1 MAYLQGAE
9 NRLILVLR
17 EPQRMAGLAL
27 SDWDLLV
34 RQART
39 ARLLGRLAGLADRF
53 GLWDRVPEPVRP
65 HLEAA
70 ARLADKH
77 RTVMEWEIR
86 QVQRVLAPVCQKIVL
101 LKGAAYVAARLPPAT
116 GRLFSDLDIL
126 VPKADLAQVEQ
137 TLLAAGWEPLRLHP
151 YDQRYYRAWMH
162 ELPPLE
168 HRVRH
173 TTLDVH
179 HTILPETGRLHPD
192 AEKLLADAQAL
203 PEKPLYILS
212 PQDMLLHSA
221 AHLFQDGQIGG
232 ALRDLVDMA
241 DLVRHFG
248 REAEFWSR
256 LLVRARQLELAR
268 PLWYALVHLGWVFPG
283 LVAEEVIRQAR
294 PDGPP
299 WPIRPLMNLLIRRAL
314 RPELSAEST
323 WLGRTARLILYIRSH
338 WLRMPPGL
346 LLRHLAH
353 KTVRRWRGEEIGP

>member
-1 MAYLQGAE
+1 MSSVQGAE
-9 NRLILVLR
+9 NRLFEVLR
-17 EPQRMAGLAL
+17 EPERMAGLDLA
-27 SDWDLLV
+27 DWDLLV

-39 ARLLGRLAGLADRF
+39 ARLLGRLAAQAERLGLLER
-53 GLWDRVPEPVRP
+53 LPEPVRP

-77 RTVMEWEIR
+77 RAVMEWEIR
-86 QVQRVLAPVCQKIVL
+86 QVQRVLGPVCQKIVL

-126 VPKADLAQVEQ
+126 VPKADLTQVEQ
-137 TLLAAGWEPLRLHP
+137 TLLAAGWEPLKLHP

-179 HTILPETGRLHPD
+179 HTILPQTGRLHPD
-192 AEKLLADAQAL
+192 AERLLADAPPL
-203 PEKPLYILS
+203 REKPLYILN

-248 REAEFWSR
+248 QEPGFWTQ
-256 LLVRARQLELAR
+256 LLGRARQLELAR

-283 LVAEEVIRQAR
+283 LVPEEVIREAR
-294 PDGPP
+294 PDRPP
-299 WPIRPLMNLLIRRAL
+299 WPIRPLINLLIRRAL
-314 RPELSAEST
+314 RPELSEQDT
-323 WLGRTARLILYIRSH
+323 WLGRTARLMLYIRSH

-346 LLRHLAH
+346 LLQHLVH
-353 KTVRRWRGEEIGP
+353 KTLRRWRGEETSP

>member
-1 MAYLQGAE
+1 MASL
-9 NRLILVLR
+9 
-17 EPQRMAGLAL
+17 GLA
-27 SDWDLLV
+27 DWELVV
-34 RQART
+34 RQARC
-39 ARLLGRLAGLADRF
+39 ARLLGRLAFQAHEL
-53 GLWDRVPEPVRP
+53 GLWQRVPAPVRP

-70 ARLADKH
+70 ARLAEKH

-86 QVQRVLAPVCQKIVL
+86 QVQRVLGPICQKVVL
-101 LKGAAYVAARLPPAT
+101 LKGAAYVAGGLPAAL

-126 VPKADLAQVEQ
+126 VPKAELAQVEEA
-137 TLLAAGWEPLRLHP
+137 LLGAGWQPIQLHP

-192 AEKLLADAQAL
+192 PQKLLAAAVAL

-212 PQDMLLHSA
+212 PPDMLLHSA

-241 DLVRHFG
+241 DLVGHFG
-248 REAEFWSR
+248 RQPEFWSA
-256 LLVRARQLELAR
+256 LLPRARQLELAR
-268 PLWYALVHLGWVFPG
+268 PLWYALAHLRWSFPG
-283 LVAEEVIRQAR
+283 LVPEELFQQAR
-294 PDGPP
+294 SDRPP

-314 RPELSAEST
+314 PPELPQQAS
-323 WLGRTARLILYIRSH
+323 WLGQTARWLLYVRSH
-338 WLRMPPGL
+338 WLRMPPRL
-346 LLRHLAH
+346 LISHLVH
-353 KTVRRWRGEEIGP
+353 KALRRWRGEDTQA